1 MKISIIT
8 CCKNSMPYLSS
19 TINSAKKQTYK
30 NFEHIFIVSSSTDNT
45 ENYLK
50 KIKYNKKKLFFYNK
64 GNLYNCINYGIKRSV
79 GEIIFLLHSD
89 DILND
94 KNILQTVSKEF
105 KKNIDLVY
113 GNINICRR
121 NNINKI
127 IRKWTSNV
135 IKNNMFMPAN
145 LPPHTGLFIKKNVFN
160 IVGDYNTAYRIS
172 SDFDFLIKVFI
183 NNKLQTKFINKA
195 IVIMRSGG
203 ISSKFKYTY
212 NRISEDFKILRK
224 YYPTYFIVIY
234 LAKLFNKFTQLLK

>member
-1 MKISIIT
+1 
-8 CCKNSMPYLSS
+8 MPYLSS
-19 TINSAKKQTYK
+19 AINSAKKQTYK

-50 KIKYNKKKLFFYNK
+50 RLKYNKKKIFFYNK
-64 GNLYNCINYGIKRSV
+64 GNLYNCINYGIKKSL

-89 DILND
+89 DVLND

-105 KKNIDLVY
+105 KKNVDLVY

-145 LPPHTGLFIKKNVFN
+145 LPPHTSLFIKKNVFN
-160 IVGDYNTAYRIS
+160 FVKNYNTSYRIS
-172 SDFDFLIKVFI
+172 SDFDFLIRVFK
-183 NNKLQTKFINKA
+183 NNKLQKKFIYKT
-195 IVIMRSGG
+195 IVLMRHGG

-212 NRISEDFKILRK
+212 NRICEDFKILRK
-224 YYPTYFIVIY
+224 YYPKYFIIIY
-234 LAKLFNKFTQLLK
+234 LTKLFNKFIQLLG

>member
-1 MKISIIT
+1 MKISIIKYY
-8 CCKNSMPYLSS
+8 KNSMNYLSS
-19 TINSAKKQTYK
+19 AINSAKKQTYT

-50 KIKYNKKKLFFYNK
+50 RLKYNKKKIFFYNT
-64 GNLYNCINYGIKRSV
+64 GNLYNCINYGIKKSL

-89 DILND
+89 DVLND

-127 IRKWTSNV
+127 IRKWTSNT
-135 IKNNMFMPAN
+135 IKKSIFLPAN
-145 LPPHTGLFIKKNVFN
+145 LPPHTSLFIKKNVFN
-160 IVGDYNTAYRIS
+160 IVGDYNATYRIS
-172 SDFDFLIKVFI
+172 SDFDFLIRVFK
-183 NNKLQTKFINKA
+183 NNKLQKKFINKT

-212 NRISEDFKILRK
+212 NRIGEDLKILRR
-224 YYPTYFIVIY
+224 YYPKYFIAIY
-234 LAKLFNKFTQLLK
+234 LAKLFNKFIQLLK

>member
-1 MKISIIT
+1 
-8 CCKNSMPYLSS
+8 MPYLSS
-19 TINSAKKQTYK
+19 AINSAKKQTYT

-50 KIKYNKKKLFFYNK
+50 RLKYNKKKIFFYNT
-64 GNLYNCINYGIKRSV
+64 GNLYNCINYGIKKSL

-89 DILND
+89 DVLND

-135 IKNNMFMPAN
+135 IKNNMFLPAN
-145 LPPHTGLFIKKNVFN
+145 LPPHTSLFIKKNVFN
-160 IVGDYNTAYRIS
+160 FVRNYNTSYRIS
-172 SDFDFLIKVFI
+172 SDFDFLIRVFK
-183 NNKLQTKFINKA
+183 NNKLQKKFIYKT
-195 IVIMRSGG
+195 IILMRSGG
-203 ISSKFKYTY
+203 ISSQFKYAY
-212 NRISEDFKILRK
+212 NRIREDLKILRK
-224 YYPTYFIVIY
+224 YYPKQFIIIY
-234 LAKLFNKFTQLLK
+234 LAKLFNKFIQLLK

>member
-19 TINSAKKQTYK
+19 AINSAKKQTYK

-50 KIKYNKKKLFFYNK
+50 RLIYNKKKIFFYNT
-64 GNLYNCINYGIKRSV
+64 GNLYNCINYGIKKSL

-89 DILND
+89 DVLND

-135 IKNNMFMPAN
+135 IENNMFLPAN
-145 LPPHTGLFIKKNVFN
+145 LPPHTSLFIKKNVFN
-160 IVGDYNTAYRIS
+160 FVKNYNTSYRIS
-172 SDFDFLIKVFI
+172 SDFDFLIRVFK
-183 NNKLQTKFINKA
+183 NNKLQKKFIYKT
-195 IVIMRSGG
+195 IVLMRSGG

-212 NRISEDFKILRK
+212 NRIREDFKILRK
-224 YYPTYFIVIY
+224 YYPKYFIVIY
-234 LAKLFNKFTQLLK
+234 LTKLFNKFIQLLK

>member
-19 TINSAKKQTYK
+19 AINSAKKQTYK

-50 KIKYNKKKLFFYNK
+50 RLKYNKKKVFFYNK

-127 IRKWTSNV
+127 VRKWTSNV
-135 IKNNMFMPAN
+135 IKNNMFLPAN
-145 LPPHTGLFIKKNVFN
+145 LPPHTSLFIKKKVLN
-160 IVGDYNTAYRIS
+160 IIGNYNTAYRIS
-172 SDFDFLIKVFI
+172 SDFDFLIRVFK
-183 NNKLQTKFINKA
+183 NNKLKTKFLNKT
-195 IVIMRSGG
+195 VVLMRSGG
-203 ISSKFKYTY
+203 ISSRFKYTY
-212 NRISEDFKILRK
+212 NRIVEDLKILRK
-224 YYPTYFIVIY
+224 YYPKYFITIY
-234 LAKLFNKFTQLLK
+234 LTKLFNKFIQLLK

>member
-1 MKISIIT
+1 
-8 CCKNSMPYLSS
+8 MPYLSS
-19 TINSAKKQTYK
+19 AINSAKKQTYK

-50 KIKYNKKKLFFYNK
+50 RLIYNKKKIFFYNT
-64 GNLYNCINYGIKRSV
+64 GNLYNCINYGIKKSL

-89 DILND
+89 DVLND

-135 IKNNMFMPAN
+135 IKNNMFLPAN
-145 LPPHTGLFIKKNVFN
+145 LPPHTSLFIKKNVFN
-160 IVGDYNTAYRIS
+160 FVKNYNTSYRIS
-172 SDFDFLIKVFI
+172 SDFDFLIRVFK
-183 NNKLQTKFINKA
+183 NNKLQKKFIYKT
-195 IVIMRSGG
+195 IVLMRSGG

-212 NRISEDFKILRK
+212 NRIREDFKILRK
-224 YYPTYFIVIY
+224 YYPKYFIVIY
-234 LAKLFNKFTQLLK
+234 LTKLFNKFIQLLK

>member
-19 TINSAKKQTYK
+19 AINSAKKQTFK

-50 KIKYNKKKLFFYNK
+50 RLKYNRKKIFFYNK
-64 GNLYNCINYGIKRSV
+64 GNLYNCINYGIKKSL

-89 DILND
+89 DVLND

-127 IRKWTSNV
+127 VRKWTSNT
-135 IKNNMFMPAN
+135 IKNNTFLPAN
-145 LPPHTGLFIKKNVFN
+145 LPPHTSLFIKKNVFN
-160 IVGDYNTAYRIS
+160 IVGDFNEVYRIS
-172 SDFDFLIKVFI
+172 SDFDFLIRVFK
-183 NNKLQTKFINKA
+183 NNKLQTKFINKT

-203 ISSKFKYTY
+203 ISSKFKYTH
-212 NRISEDFKILRK
+212 NRIGEDLKILRK
-224 YYPTYFIVIY
+224 YYPKHFIVIY
-234 LAKLFNKFTQLLK
+234 LAKVFNKFIQLLR

>member
-1 MKISIIT
+1 
-8 CCKNSMPYLSS
+8 MPYLSS
-19 TINSAKKQTYK
+19 AINSAKKQTYK

-50 KIKYNKKKLFFYNK
+50 RLKYNKKKIFFYNT
-64 GNLYNCINYGIKRSV
+64 GNLYNCINYGIKKSL

-89 DILND
+89 DVLND

-121 NNINKI
+121 DNINKI

-135 IKNNMFMPAN
+135 IKDNMFLPAN
-145 LPPHTGLFIKKNVFN
+145 LPPHTSLFIKKNVFN
-160 IVGDYNTAYRIS
+160 FVKNYNTSYRIS
-172 SDFDFLIKVFI
+172 SDFDFLIRVFK
-183 NNKLQTKFINKA
+183 NNKLQKKFIYKT
-195 IVIMRSGG
+195 IVLMRSGG

-212 NRISEDFKILRK
+212 NRIREDFKILRK
-224 YYPTYFIVIY
+224 YYPKYFIVIY
-234 LAKLFNKFTQLLK
+234 LAKLFNKFIQLLK

>member
-1 MKISIIT
+1 
-8 CCKNSMPYLSS
+8 MPYLSS
-19 TINSAKKQTYK
+19 AINSAKKQTYK

-50 KIKYNKKKLFFYNK
+50 RLIYNKKKIFFYNT
-64 GNLYNCINYGIKRSV
+64 GNLYNCINYGIKKSL

-89 DILND
+89 DVLND

-135 IKNNMFMPAN
+135 IENNMFLPAN
-145 LPPHTGLFIKKNVFN
+145 LPPHTSLFIKKNVFN
-160 IVGDYNTAYRIS
+160 FVKNYNTSYRIS
-172 SDFDFLIKVFI
+172 SDFDFLIRVFK
-183 NNKLQTKFINKA
+183 NNKLQKKFIYKT
-195 IVIMRSGG
+195 IVLMRSGG

-212 NRISEDFKILRK
+212 NRIREDFKILRK
-224 YYPTYFIVIY
+224 YYPKYFIVIY
-234 LAKLFNKFTQLLK
+234 LTKLFNKFIQLLK

>member
-1 MKISIIT
+1 
-8 CCKNSMPYLSS
+8 MPYLSS
-19 TINSAKKQTYK
+19 AINSAKKQTYK

-50 KIKYNKKKLFFYNK
+50 RLIYNKKKIFFYNT
-64 GNLYNCINYGIKRSV
+64 GNLYNCINYGIKKSL

-89 DILND
+89 DVLND

-135 IKNNMFMPAN
+135 IKNNMFLPAN
-145 LPPHTGLFIKKNVFN
+145 LPPHTSLFIKKNVFN
-160 IVGDYNTAYRIS
+160 FVKNYNTSYRIS
-172 SDFDFLIKVFI
+172 SDFDFLIRVFK
-183 NNKLQTKFINKA
+183 NNKLQKKFIYKT
-195 IVIMRSGG
+195 IVLMRSGG

-212 NRISEDFKILRK
+212 NRIREDFKILRK
-224 YYPTYFIVIY
+224 YYQKYFIVIY
-234 LAKLFNKFTQLLK
+234 LTKLFNKFIQLLK

>member
-19 TINSAKKQTYK
+19 AINSAKKQTYK

-50 KIKYNKKKLFFYNK
+50 RLIYNKKKIFFYNT
-64 GNLYNCINYGIKRSV
+64 GNLYNCINYGIKKSL

-89 DILND
+89 DVLND

-135 IKNNMFMPAN
+135 IKNNMFLPAN
-145 LPPHTGLFIKKNVFN
+145 LPPHTSLFIKKNVFN
-160 IVGDYNTAYRIS
+160 FVKNYNTSYRIS
-172 SDFDFLIKVFI
+172 SDFDFLIRVFK
-183 NNKLQTKFINKA
+183 NNKLQKKFIYKT
-195 IVIMRSGG
+195 IVLMRSGG

-212 NRISEDFKILRK
+212 NRIREDFKILRK
-224 YYPTYFIVIY
+224 YYPKYFIVIY
-234 LAKLFNKFTQLLK
+234 LTKLFNKFIQLLK

>member
-1 MKISIIT
+1 
-8 CCKNSMPYLSS
+8 MPYLSS
-19 TINSAKKQTYK
+19 AINSAKKQTYK

-50 KIKYNKKKLFFYNK
+50 RLKYNKKKIFFYNT
-64 GNLYNCINYGIKRSV
+64 GNLYNCINYGIKKSL

-89 DILND
+89 DVLND

-121 NNINKI
+121 DNINKI

-135 IKNNMFMPAN
+135 IKDNMFLPAN
-145 LPPHTGLFIKKNVFN
+145 LPPHTSLFIKKNVFN
-160 IVGDYNTAYRIS
+160 FVKNYNTSYRIS
-172 SDFDFLIKVFI
+172 SDFDFLIRVFK
-183 NNKLQTKFINKA
+183 NNKLQKKFIYKT
-195 IVIMRSGG
+195 IVLMRSGG

-212 NRISEDFKILRK
+212 NRIREDFKILRK
-224 YYPTYFIVIY
+224 YYPKYFIVVY
-234 LAKLFNKFTQLLK
+234 LAKLFNKFIQLLK

>member
-1 MKISIIT
+1 
-8 CCKNSMPYLSS
+8 MPYLSS
-19 TINSAKKQTYK
+19 AINSAKKQTYT

-50 KIKYNKKKLFFYNK
+50 RLKYNKKKIFFYNT
-64 GNLYNCINYGIKRSV
+64 GNLYNCINYGIKKSL

-89 DILND
+89 DVLND

-127 IRKWTSNV
+127 IRKWTSNT
-135 IKNNMFMPAN
+135 IKKSIFLPAN
-145 LPPHTGLFIKKNVFN
+145 LPPHTSLFIKKNVFN
-160 IVGDYNTAYRIS
+160 IVGDYNATYRIS
-172 SDFDFLIKVFI
+172 SDFDFLIRVFK
-183 NNKLQTKFINKA
+183 NNKLQKKFINKT

-212 NRISEDFKILRK
+212 NRIGEDLKILRR
-224 YYPTYFIVIY
+224 YYPKYFIAIY
-234 LAKLFNKFTQLLK
+234 LAKLFNKFIQLLK

>member
-1 MKISIIT
+1 
-8 CCKNSMPYLSS
+8 MPYLSS
-19 TINSAKKQTYK
+19 AINSAKKQTYT

-50 KIKYNKKKLFFYNK
+50 RLKYNKKKIFLYNK
-64 GNLYNCINYGIKRSV
+64 GNLYNCINYGIKKSV

-94 KNILQTVSKEF
+94 KNILQTVSKDF

-121 NNINKI
+121 NNINKFV
-127 IRKWTSNV
+127 RKWTSNT
-135 IKNNMFMPAN
+135 IKNDIFLPAN
-145 LPPHTGLFIKKNVFN
+145 LPPHTSLFIKKNVFN
-160 IVGDYNTAYRIS
+160 IIGDYNAVYRIS
-172 SDFDFLIKVFI
+172 SDFDFLIRVFKNI
-183 NNKLQTKFINKA
+183 KLKKKFINKT

-212 NRISEDFKILRK
+212 NRIGEDLKILRK
-224 YYPTYFIVIY
+224 YYPKYFIKIY
-234 LAKLFNKFTQLLK
+234 LTKLFNKFIQLFK